1 MGKLE
6 DQTDG
11 DKDSVISI
19 ILVRCDG
26 LAILGFKRDGAVSV
40 DDRRYAWSIA
50 PPQKKLAPVLVADFK
65 SNPCLSLKNNIKSS
79 TLKRNR
85 YTDMSYVLK
94 PLCYRLDYIG
104 VSKLVDRPICIFKS

>member
-50 PPQKKLAPVLVADFK
+50 PPPKKTCARAG
-65 SNPCLSLKNNIKSS
+65 
-79 TLKRNR
+79 R
-85 YTDMSYVLK
+85 
-94 PLCYRLDYIG
+94 
-104 VSKLVDRPICIFKS
+104 